1 MTPADQIY
9 SLPTN
14 TGAAKL
20 AYGLANNLPVQISH
34 MAIGDGNGALVNP
47 TAAATG
53 LVREV
58 HRAQLNQLYQ
68 HPENPKWMVAELV
81 IPAEVGGWT
90 IRELGLYDAAGDL
103 IFVGNHAEQYKPVQS
118 QGSDETKTIRM
129 VVLVSDVA
137 AVTLKTDPTTVMATI
152 KFVNDTMA
160 AHTAAADPHAQYAPR
175 GKVTA
180 LSANTNLAKVT
191 HEGLLLL
198 DAAAGARTFTLPAA
212 SAALGV
218 VEFVLRRTDATSNA
232 LVIAASGADKIM
244 LDTTAE
250 AAGQASTELLF
261 AGDFLRLRS
270 DGAGKWWCVGQAQLP
285 GSIAS
290 GLVAF
295 TAPGS
300 HTFTVPAV
308 LRSGRRVAT
317 VTVTGGGA
325 SGGHYSDGSVR
336 GTGAGGSAGG
346 TAIRRISLT
355 AVESVTV
362 VVGAGGAGV
371 LNAIGSPG
379 GTSSFGAYC
388 SATGG
393 QTSGATLGFAGLA
406 GVGIGGDINLAG
418 QGGAPASPTTSTTS
432 NMTMTGHSGG
442 NGGASYWGG
451 GTRGGFG
458 INAGD
463 QTPGAGG
470 GGNVNTVGTPSL
482 PGGAGIVEI
491 RW

>member
-14 TGAAKL
+14 LGAAKL
-20 AYGLANNLPVQISH
+20 AYALANNLTVQISH
-34 MAIGDGNGALVNP
+34 MAIGDGNGAVVNP
-47 TAAATG
+47 TATATG

-58 HRAQLNQLYQ
+58 HRAQLNQLSP
-68 HPENPKWMVAELV
+68 HPENPNWIVAELV

-90 IRELGLYDAAGDL
+90 IRELGLYDVDGDL

-118 QGSDETKTIRM
+118 QGSDETKTVRM
-129 VVLVSDVA
+129 VILVSSVA
-137 AVTLKTDPTTVMATI
+137 AVTLKTDPSTVMATI
-152 KFVNDTMA
+152 KFVNETMA

-180 LSANTNLAKVT
+180 LSANTNLAKVA

-218 VEFVLRRTDATSNA
+218 VEFVLRRTDTASNA
-232 LVIAASGADKIM
+232 LVIAASGTDKIM

-290 GLVAF
+290 GLTVFADAGSF
-295 TAPGS
+295 T
-300 HTFTVPAV
+300 FVVPPV
-308 LRSGRRVAT
+308 LRSGRRVAL
-317 VTVTGGGA
+317 VKAVGGG
-325 SGGHYSDGSVR
+325 GGGSR
-336 GTGAGGSAGG
+336 PGATVGSSAGG
-346 TAIRRISLT
+346 GGGGGGVARKLVSLAGIS
-355 AVESVTV
+355 SVAV
-362 VVGAGGAGV
+362 VVGAGGAGSAANGV
-371 LNAIGSPG
+371 AGSVG
-379 GTSSFGAYC
+379 GSSSFGAYL

-393 QTSGATLGFAGLA
+393 GGGGGASGA
-406 GVGIGGDINLAG
+406 
-418 QGGAPASPTTSTTS
+418 GA
-432 NMTMTGHSGG
+432 GG
-442 NGGASYWGG
+442 NGVGGDWNSSLGPGGPGFDYTSGSSSNNRISGFGG
-451 GTRGGFG
+451 GPGGWG
-458 INAGD
+458 LLASVSAGSVAG
-463 QTPGAGG
+463 QPAVGPGG
-470 GGNVNTVGTPSL
+470 GGSGGVGAGN
-482 PGGAGIVEI
+482 GGNGAAGIVEI
-491 RW
+491 EW

>member
-20 AYGLANNLPVQISH
+20 AYAMANNLTVQISH
-34 MAIGDGNGALVNP
+34 MAIGDGNGAVVNP
-47 TAAATG
+47 TAAAAA

-68 HPENPKWMVAELV
+68 HPENPNWLVAELV

-90 IRELGLYDAAGDL
+90 IREIGLYDVDGDL

-118 QGSDETKTIRM
+118 QGSDETKTVRM
-129 VVLVSDVA
+129 VILVSSVA

-152 KFVNDTMA
+152 KFVNDTMTAHGA
-160 AHTAAADPHAQYAPR
+160 ATDPHAQYAPR

-180 LSANTNLAKVT
+180 LSANTNLAKVA

-218 VEFVLRRTDATSNA
+218 VEFVLRRTDVTSNA

-250 AAGQASTELLF
+250 AAGQATTELLF

-270 DGAGKWWCVGQAQLP
+270 DGAGKWWCLGQAQLP

-290 GLVAF
+290 GLIVFAD
-295 TAPGS
+295 AGI
-300 HTFTVPAV
+300 HTFSVPAV
-308 LRSGRRVAT
+308 LRAGRRQPKVTVIGGGGGGGRSSAAGVGSSGGGGGGVAEKRCNLTGVTSVT
-317 VTVTGGGA
+317 VTVGGGGA
-325 SGGHYSDGSVR
+325 GK
-336 GTGAGGSAGG
+336 TGVGGS
-346 TAIRRISLT
+346 
-355 AVESVTV
+355 
-362 VVGAGGAGV
+362 
-371 LNAIGSPG
+371 GSTG
-379 GTSSFGAYC
+379 GTSSFGAYS
-388 SATGG
+388 SADG
-393 QTSGATLGFAGLA
+393 
-406 GVGIGGDINLAG
+406 G
-418 QGGAPASPTTSTTS
+418 QGGLPTTAGASS
-432 NMTMTGHSGG
+432 GKGFGGDFNSGLGCGHS
-442 NGGASYWGG
+442 
-451 GTRGGFG
+451 
-458 INAGD
+458 NAGAD
-463 QTPGAGG
+463 GGPAGGPGSRASQIDGPGSNGAVPGAGG
-470 GGNVNTVGTPSL
+470 SGARSGYDGGS
-482 PGGAGIVEI
+482 GASGAVKIE
-491 RW
+491 W

>member
-137 AVTLKTDPTTVMATI
+137 AVTLKADPTTVMATV
-152 KFVNDTMA
+152 KLVNDTTA
-160 AHTAAADPHAQYAPR
+160 AHTGAADPHAQYAPR

-180 LSANTNLAKVT
+180 LSANTNLTKVA

-198 DAAAGARTFTLPAA
+198 DATAGARTFTLPAS

-218 VEFVLRRTDATSNA
+218 VEFVLRRTDTTSNA

-250 AAGQASTELLF
+250 AAGQATTELLF
-261 AGDFLRLRS
+261 AGDYLRLRS

-295 TAPGS
+295 TSPGA
-300 HTFTVPAV
+300 HTFTVPPV
-308 LRSGRRVAT
+308 LRSGRRVPT
-317 VTVTGGGA
+317 VTVVGGG
-325 SGGHYSDGSVR
+325 GGGCEGPMGVR
-336 GTGAGGSAGG
+336 GAGGGGGG
-346 TAIRRISLT
+346 TAIRRAALIGIG
-355 AVESVTV
+355 SVPI
-362 VVGAGGAGV
+362 VVGTYGAGSV
-371 LNAIGSPG
+371 GVQSVGATG
-379 GTSSFGAYC
+379 GTSSFGEFC

-393 QTSGATLGFAGLA
+393 LG
-406 GVGIGGDINLAG
+406 
-418 QGGAPASPTTSTTS
+418 GGAFSS
-432 NMTMTGHSGG
+432 
-442 NGGASYWGG
+442 GG
-451 GTRGGFG
+451 GTDGGRGGAGSGGDVNVSGGFG
-458 INAGD
+458 SDSPNG
-463 QTPGAGG
+463 GAGG
-470 GGNVNTVGTPSL
+470 GCGDGGSCSMG
-482 PGGAGIVEI
+482 GGARSGSAYGESAAGHGGGGGGGMGGVGRGGDGASGLVLIE
-491 RW
+491 W

>member
-20 AYGLANNLPVQISH
+20 SYAMANNLTVQISH
-34 MAIGDGNGALVNP
+34 MAIGDGNGAVVNP

-68 HPENPKWMVAELV
+68 HPDNPNWLVAELV

-90 IRELGLYDAAGDL
+90 IREIGLYDVAGDL

-129 VVLVSDVA
+129 VILVSSLA
-137 AVTLKTDPTTVMATI
+137 AVTLRTDPTTVMATI

-160 AHTAAADPHAQYAPR
+160 VHTSAVDPHGQYAPR
-175 GKVTA
+175 GKVTT
-180 LSANTNLAKVT
+180 LSASAELTKAT
-191 HEGLLLL
+191 HEGLALL

-212 SAALGV
+212 SAVLGV
-218 VEFVLRRTDATSNA
+218 VEFVLRRTDTTSNA

-250 AAGQASTELLF
+250 AAGQATTELLF

-270 DGAGKWWCVGQAQLP
+270 DGAGRWWCVGQAQLP

-290 GLVAF
+290 GLVTY

-300 HTFTVPAV
+300 HTFTVPPV
-308 LRSGRRVAT
+308 LRSGRTRPR
-317 VTVTGGGA
+317 VTVTGGG
-325 SGGHYSDGSVR
+325 GG
-336 GTGAGGSAGG
+336 GGGG
-346 TAIRRISLT
+346 
-355 AVESVTV
+355 VT
-362 VVGAGGAGV
+362 
-371 LNAIGSPG
+371 
-379 GTSSFGAYC
+379 
-388 SATGG
+388 
-393 QTSGATLGFAGLA
+393 
-406 GVGIGGDINLAG
+406 
-418 QGGAPASPTTSTTS
+418 SPT
-432 NMTMTGHSGG
+432 
-442 NGGASYWGG
+442 AA
-451 GTRGGFG
+451 RGG
-458 INAGD
+458 
-463 QTPGAGG
+463 GAGG
-470 GGNVNTVGTPSL
+470 GGTAIGIISLAGASSVPVTVGGGGTGGGSGAHGANGGSSSFGIYL
-482 PGGAGIVEI
+482 SAVGGAGGGGATSSNSPAGGQGGTASGGAANLTGGAGSDGPVANGAGTAGSGDGGASVWGGGSRSANGVPLDPAAPGSGGGGTDAVGGAGAPGLVVIE
-491 RW
+491 W